1 MRRRLPVDVLPGDR
15 HHRERVSVNG
25 TEMSFVD
32 VGEGDPVV
40 FLHGNPTWSYLW
52 RNVIPYLADRRRCLA
67 PDLVGMGQSGPAPDG
82 RYSFVDQAGYVDG
95 WFDAVVPEEP
105 VVLVVHD
112 WGSAL
117 GFWWAFRHQQRVAA
131 IAYMEAMVQPRNWSD
146 FPEDRRGPFQRLR
159 SPEGDRLV
167 FEDNFFVETVL
178 PMSIIRTLTEPE
190 MEAYRAPFRDPASRT
205 PTLVW
210 PREIPVEGEP
220 RDVFEIFEQYG
231 AWLSKSTLPKLMI
244 KAEPGAILIGR
255 LYNFCRSWPN
265 QRESTVRGIHFIQED
280 SPDEI
285 GVALR
290 EFVAALPEQKPAPVR
305 R

>member
-1 MRRRLPVDVLPGDR
+1 VDVLPGDR
-15 HHRERVSVNG
+15 HHRERVPVNG

-32 VGEGDPVV
+32 VGEGEPVV

-67 PDLVGMGQSGPAPDG
+67 PDLAGMGQSGPAPDG
-82 RYSFVDQAGYVDG
+82 RYRVVDQASYVDG

-117 GFWWAFRHQQRVAA
+117 GFWWAFRHQPRVAA
-131 IAYMEAMVQPRNWSD
+131 IAYMEAMVEPRNWSD

-178 PMSIIRTLTEPE
+178 PMSIIRTLS
-190 MEAYRAPFRDPASRT
+190 EA
-205 PTLVW
+205 L
-210 PREIPVEGEP
+210 
-220 RDVFEIFEQYG
+220 
-231 AWLSKSTLPKLMI
+231 
-244 KAEPGAILIGR
+244 
-255 LYNFCRSWPN
+255 
-265 QRESTVRGIHFIQED
+265 
-280 SPDEI
+280 
-285 GVALR
+285 ALR
-290 EFVAALPEQKPAPVR
+290 RAAQERRSDAPRHLACSVKERGEEGVDLVGGQQGGTVAEAG
-305 R
+305 